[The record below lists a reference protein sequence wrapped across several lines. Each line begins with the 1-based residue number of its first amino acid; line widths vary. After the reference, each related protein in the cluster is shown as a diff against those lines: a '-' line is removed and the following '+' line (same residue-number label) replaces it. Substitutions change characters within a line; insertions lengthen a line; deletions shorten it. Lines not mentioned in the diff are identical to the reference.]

1 MKPKIRAR
9 GAKVTRHND
18 NSNSAAMGQW
28 YREGRQGRT
37 GHGSCGQ
44 DGAGH
49 GRTRQG
55 SAGQDR
61 GRGRG
66 GAGTR
71 QGRDKAGQGH
81 DRKLRDNG
89 KVNALGIAGHSALQD
104 NSKGMMDCGIWRR
117 AGQSGR
123 QDREEDRALQ

>member
-1 MKPKIRAR
+1 MVK
-9 GAKVTRHND
+9 
-18 NSNSAAMGQW
+18 
-28 YREGRQGRT
+28 
-37 GHGSCGQ
+37 
-44 DGAGH
+44 
-49 GRTRQG
+49 
-55 SAGQDR
+55 SAGQGG
-61 GRGRG
+61 GRGRSRG
-66 GAGTR
+66 SGRGKTNRAG